1 MDLFH
6 AILTLGLPG
15 SLSWWYSH
23 GLTCTVEPIAIPPT
37 TETSKNNSN
46 YVTSSLLQVHTPRI
60 SFLGESFQ
68 EVLPPPS
75 QPSLRPVVVTPAP
88 TMTAFNFLHV
98 SDARFWL
105 QPANKTELGLCWPD
119 YRLVETVQAGLQI
132 LFAVLLLFFCVILI
146 IRLRKSRKL
155 EICRGDFTFLAMPR
169 DRPSEKFTYH
179 PLSTSNTFTRDISRP
194 LPPNDP
200 PTSLARSCLAQD
212 TPPTNQK
219 AGSTTVTQSTS
230 SERTESD
237 SNPRVPSSAAPLQA
251 SLSTVVVFPLHRRVD
266 AGEEEKASLM
276 GTWSEPNK
284 TAVRI
289 LRTEQPFRANISTG
303 RARGFS
309 PLTVPQE
316 HPVSGSHQNLTSKQR
331 NITTLNGSNIADDRG
346 VIGRTRYRITSAS
359 SVSTTSLVESSTAAP
374 AATTSRQLAQLQE
387 YSRRIA
393 KITRSHE
400 ARFSSSSAESQERRR
415 YTGLPVGSRIHTDS
429 GHASSPTTTT
439 TTTTDASSVLSAMDR
454 SDQLLL
460 NQRQQALRNLSL
472 ADILH
477 PRQQS
482 APAAE
487 VVGTTDSSG
496 SSRQNFCR

>member
-1 MDLFH
+1 
-6 AILTLGLPG
+6 
-15 SLSWWYSH
+15 
-23 GLTCTVEPIAIPPT
+23 
-37 TETSKNNSN
+37 
-46 YVTSSLLQVHTPRI
+46 
-60 SFLGESFQ
+60 
-68 EVLPPPS
+68 
-75 QPSLRPVVVTPAP
+75 
-88 TMTAFNFLHV
+88 
-98 SDARFWL
+98 
-105 QPANKTELGLCWPD
+105 
-119 YRLVETVQAGLQI
+119 
-132 LFAVLLLFFCVILI
+132 
-146 IRLRKSRKL
+146 
-155 EICRGDFTFLAMPR
+155 MPR

-237 SNPRVPSSAAPLQA
+237 SNPRVPSSSAPLQA

-496 SSRQNFCR
+496 SSRQNFCVSDCRLFTV